1 LQEASL
7 QSHERA
13 KPLRQSGHGS
23 INVDKVKIGET
34 SLSVKKLA
42 KVMD

>member
-7 QSHERA
+7 QSHEGA
-13 KPLRQSGHGS
+13 KPLRQNGHGS
-23 INVDKVKIGET
+23 INVNKVEIGET
-34 SLSVKKLA
+34 SLSTNFLA

>member
-7 QSHERA
+7 QSHEGA
-13 KPLRQSGHGS
+13 KPLRQNGHGS
-23 INVDKVKIGET
+23 INVNKVKIGET
-34 SLSVKKLA
+34 SISIIFVA